1 MKRTATAR
9 VLTRYLSFVLLA
21 VSSLSAWAAQPIKLA
36 LIEGLSGPFGNTGAA
51 VVRNLTL
58 AIEDVNARGGV
69 NTAQGKRPLQL
80 VQYDSQS
87 NNEAALSALQAA
99 VQDGAS
105 FILQG
110 NSSATAA
117 ALIDAINKNNKRD
130 PEHRVLFLNYAA
142 VEPALTNDR
151 CSFWHYRFD
160 AHADMRMTA
169 LMDVLRADQDVHS
182 VYLIGQ
188 DYSFGRAVVSE
199 ARRQLQS
206 KRSDIKVVGED
217 LHPIGKIK
225 DFLPYISK
233 IKASGAQAVITG
245 NWGNDLTLLVK
256 AARDGGFQGK
266 FYTFYGNALGVPAA
280 IGDAGVD
287 RVVAVAE
294 WMPNAPGAQSEAFYK
309 RFLKRFP
316 DPSQDYAHLRM
327 HMMVQAL
334 AGAVEKAGSTDAVA
348 VGKALENARVS
359 LAGQTGAMREQDHQ
373 FQQPLM
379 VAIMQRKGTPG
390 VSFGVEG
397 TDYGFKIIR
406 RLASEQVSMPTN
418 CDMQRP

>member
-21 VSSLSAWAAQPIKLA
+21 LSSLSAWAAQPIKLA

-69 NTAQGKRPLQL
+69 NTVQGKRPLQL

-348 VGKALENARVS
+348 VGKALENARLS

-406 RLASEQVSMPTN
+406 RLAPEQVSMPTN